1 MEMEIKNI
9 ADLQKAKAAGL
20 AQLYPNKP
28 KILVGMATCGLAA
41 GAQQVYDLLHKKAQQ
56 AHWDGVVEKTGC
68 IGFCY
73 KEPLVDIIF
82 PGKPRVTYQEVT
94 PEIGESLWEELAA
107 GRIPEARVM
116 ARLDVDD
123 MILNGGPRKLFKGKL
138 TGFLAKT
145 PRYEDLD
152 FFKLQRHLAMRNC
165 GFIDPDNLLHYV
177 ARGGYFALH
186 TALTA
191 MTPEEVIKA
200 VTTAGLRGRGG
211 GGFPTG
217 VKWAS
222 CRKAQ
227 GWPKYVL
234 CNADEG
240 DPGAYMDR
248 SLIEGD
254 PHSILEGMLIGAYAI
269 GSSEGYIYVRGE
281 YPLAVKTLQRA
292 ILSAREAGL
301 LGKNILGTDFSFD
314 LKLNLGGGAF
324 VCGESTALMASIE
337 GKPGEPRAK
346 YVHTAD
352 KGLWDRPSNLNNV
365 ETWANVPVIIA
376 KGADWYRGI
385 GTATS
390 KGTKIFSLVGQVKN
404 VGLVEVPMGVTI
416 KDLVMQIGGGVR
428 QDREFKAIQI
438 GGPSGGC
445 IPKKHWDL
453 PIDFDSLRD
462 AGAMMGSGGLIV
474 MDNSTCM
481 VDVAKFFLD
490 FLIDESCGKCIPCRL
505 GLKRMRELLEE
516 FSMGKGSLADL
527 DELES
532 LSEAVKD
539 GSLCA
544 LGGSAPNPV
553 LTTLR
558 YFRDEYEA
566 HILHHKCPAA
576 VCKELITY
584 TINPELCNGCTAC
597 AQECP
602 QGAITGTKKEPH
614 TLNASLCI
622 KCGACFEVCK
632 FGAVAVA

>member
-1 MEMEIKNI
+1 
-9 ADLQKAKAAGL
+9 
-20 AQLYPNKP
+20 
-28 KILVGMATCGLAA
+28 
-41 GAQQVYDLLHKKAQQ
+41 
-56 AHWDGVVEKTGC
+56 
-68 IGFCY
+68 
-73 KEPLVDIIF
+73 
-82 PGKPRVTYQEVT
+82 
-94 PEIGESLWEELAA
+94 
-107 GRIPEARVM
+107 M

-123 MILNGGPRKLFKGKL
+123 MGLNGGPRKLYKGKL
-138 TGFLAKT
+138 KGFLAKT

-152 FFKLQRHLAMRNC
+152 FFKMQRHIAMRNC

-191 MTPEEVIKA
+191 MTPEEVIEA

-269 GSSEGYIYVRGE
+269 GSSEGYIYVRAE

-292 ILSAREAGL
+292 IFAAREAGL
-301 LGKNILGTDFSFD
+301 LGQNILGTGFSFD
-314 LKLNLGGGAF
+314 LKINLGGGAF

-376 KGADWYRGI
+376 KGADWYRDI
-385 GTATS
+385 GTEGS

-416 KDLVMQIGGGVR
+416 KDLVMQIGGGVPEN
-428 QDREFKAIQI
+428 REFKAIQI

-445 IPKKHWDL
+445 IPKEHWDL
-453 PIDFDSLRD
+453 PIDFDSLRE
-462 AGAMMGSGGLIV
+462 AGAMMGSGGMIV

-516 FSMGKGSLADL
+516 FSTGQGSLADL

-566 HILHHKCPAA
+566 HILHQKCPAA

-622 KCGACFEVCK
+622 KCGACFEACK

>member
-1 MEMEIKNI
+1 MQIKSI
-9 ADLQKAKAAGL
+9 DDLHTAKGAGL
-20 AQLYPNKP
+20 AQLYPDRP

-41 GAQQVYDLLHKKAQQ
+41 GAQRVYDLLHQKAQQ
-56 AHWDGVVEKTGC
+56 EHWDGVVEKTGC

-73 KEPLVDIIF
+73 KEPLVDAIF
-82 PGKPRVTYQEVT
+82 PGKPRITYGDVT
-94 PEIGESLWEELAA
+94 PAMAGDLWKELAA
-107 GRIPEARVM
+107 GRLPENQVM
-116 ARLDVDD
+116 ARLDLDD
-123 MILNGGPRKLFKGKL
+123 MVLNGGPRKFYQGRLK
-138 TGFLAKT
+138 GFLAKT

-152 FFKLQRHLAMRNC
+152 FFKLQRHIAMRNC

-177 ARGGYFALH
+177 ARGGYFSLY

-191 MTPEEVIKA
+191 MTPEEVIDA

-222 CRKAQ
+222 CRKAT

-254 PHSILEGMLIGAYAI
+254 PHAILEGMLIGAYAI
-269 GSSEGYIYVRGE
+269 GSREGYIYVRAE

-301 LGKNILGTDFSFD
+301 LGENLFGTDFSFD
-314 LKLNLGGGAF
+314 IKLNLGGGAF

-346 YVHTAD
+346 YVHTVD
-352 KGLWDRPSNLNNV
+352 RGLWDRPSNLNNV
-365 ETWANVPVIIA
+365 ETWANVPVIIG
-376 KGADWYRGI
+376 KGADWYRDI
-385 GTATS
+385 GTAGS

-404 VGLVEVPMGVTI
+404 VGLVEVPMGVSI
-416 KDLVMQIGGGVR
+416 KDLVMRVGGGVPEN
-428 QDREFKAIQI
+428 REFKAIQI

-445 IPKKHWDL
+445 IPKEQWDL
-453 PIDFDSLRD
+453 PIDFDSLRE
-462 AGAMMGSGGLIV
+462 AGAIMGSGGMIV

-505 GLKRMRELLEE
+505 GLKRMREILEE
-516 FSMGKGSLADL
+516 FSTGRGSLADL

-532 LSEAVKD
+532 LSQAVKD

-558 YFRDEYEA
+558 YFRQEYEA
-566 HILHHKCPAA
+566 HILEHRCPAA
-576 VCKELITY
+576 VCKALITY

-597 AQECP
+597 QAECP
-602 QGAITGTKKEPH
+602 QNAITGEKKKPH
-614 TLNASLCI
+614 SLDPSLCI

>member
-1 MEMEIKNI
+1 MQINTFE
-9 ADLQKAKAAGL
+9 DLEKAKRLGL
-20 AQLYPNKP
+20 AQLYPDKP

-41 GAQQVYDLLHKKAQQ
+41 GAQRVFDSLQKKAQQ
-56 AHWDGVVEKTGC
+56 ENWDGLVEKTGC

-73 KEPLVDIIF
+73 KEPLVDLVL
-82 PGKPRVTYQEVT
+82 PGKPRLTYEQVT
-94 PEIGESLWEELAA
+94 PEIAGALWEELAA
-107 GRIPEARVM
+107 GKIPEQHFM
-116 ARLDVDD
+116 ARLDTDD
-123 MILNGGPRKLFKGKL
+123 MILDGGPRKLYKGKL
-138 TGFLAKT
+138 KGFLAKA

-165 GFIDPDNLLHYV
+165 GFVDPDNLEHYIG
-177 ARGGYFALH
+177 RGGYFALYK
-186 TALTA
+186 ALTE
-191 MTPEEVIKA
+191 MSPEEVIDT
-200 VTTAGLRGRGG
+200 VTTGGLRGRGG

-217 VKWAS
+217 VKWTS
-222 CRKAQ
+222 CRKAK

-269 GSSEGYIYVRGE
+269 GASEGYIYVRAE

-292 ILSAREAGL
+292 IFAAREAGL
-301 LGKNILGTDFSFD
+301 LGKTIFGTGFSFD
-314 LKLNLGGGAF
+314 VKINLGGGAF

-346 YVHTAD
+346 YVHTVD
-352 KGLWDRPSNLNNV
+352 KGLWNRPSNLNNV
-365 ETWANVPVIIA
+365 ETWANVPMIIA
-376 KGADWYRGI
+376 KGADWYRDI
-385 GTATS
+385 GTEGS

-404 VGLVEVPMGVTI
+404 VGLVEVPMGVSI
-416 KDLVMQIGGGVR
+416 KDMVNLIGGGVPEAK
-428 QDREFKAIQI
+428 EFKAIQI

-445 IPKKHWDL
+445 IPKDLWNL
-453 PIDFDSLRD
+453 PIDFDSLWD

-505 GLKRMRELLEE
+505 GLKRMREILEE
-516 FSMGKGSLADL
+516 FSSGKGSLADL
-527 DELES
+527 DELQS

-566 HILHHKCPAA
+566 HILEHKCPAA

-584 TINPELCNGCTAC
+584 AINQELCNGCTAC
-597 AQECP
+597 VRECP

-614 TLNASLCI
+614 QLNAALCI
-622 KCGACFEVCK
+622 KCGACHEVCK
-632 FGAVAVA
+632 FGAVEVS

>member
-1 MEMEIKNI
+1 MQITNKE
-9 ADLQKAKAAGL
+9 DLQKAKGVGL
-20 AQLYPNKP
+20 AQLYPDKP

-41 GAQQVYDLLHKKAQQ
+41 GAQRVFDLLHKKAQQ
-56 AHWDGVVEKTGC
+56 EHWEGVVEKTGC

-73 KEPLVDIIF
+73 KEPLVDAIF
-82 PGKPRVTYQEVT
+82 PGKPRVTYEEVT
-94 PEIGESLWEELAA
+94 PEIAGALWEELAA
-107 GRIPEARVM
+107 GRIPEKQVM

-123 MILNGGPRKLFKGKL
+123 MVLNGGPRKLYKGKL

-152 FFKLQRHLAMRNC
+152 FFKLQRHIAMRNC

-177 ARGGYFALH
+177 ARGGYFPLY

-191 MTPEEVIKA
+191 MTPEEVINA

-222 CRKAQ
+222 CRKAK

-269 GSSEGYIYVRGE
+269 GSNEGYIYVRAE

-292 ILSAREAGL
+292 ILAAREAGL
-301 LGKNILGTDFSFD
+301 LGENILGTGFSFD

-352 KGLWDRPSNLNNV
+352 KGLWNRPSNLNNV

-376 KGADWYRGI
+376 KGADWYRDI
-385 GTATS
+385 GTEGS

-404 VGLVEVPMGVTI
+404 VGLVEVPMGVSI
-416 KDLVMQIGGGVR
+416 KQMVMDIGGGVPAA
-428 QDREFKAIQI
+428 REFKAIQI

-445 IPKKHWDL
+445 IPREHWDL
-453 PIDFDSLRD
+453 PIDFDSLWD
-462 AGAMMGSGGLIV
+462 AGAIMGSGGMIV
-474 MDNSTCM
+474 MDSSTCM

-516 FSMGKGSLADL
+516 FSAGKGSLADL

-566 HILHHKCPAA
+566 HILHQKCPAA
-576 VCKELITY
+576 VCKELIAY

-597 AQECP
+597 VGECP

>member
-1 MEMEIKNI
+1 VDEM
-9 ADLQKAKAAGL
+9 
-20 AQLYPNKP
+20 
-28 KILVGMATCGLAA
+28 
-41 GAQQVYDLLHKKAQQ
+41 LL
-56 AHWDGVVEKTGC
+56 D
-68 IGFCY
+68 
-73 KEPLVDIIF
+73 
-82 PGKPRVTYQEVT
+82 
-94 PEIGESLWEELAA
+94 
-107 GRIPEARVM
+107 
-116 ARLDVDD
+116 
-123 MILNGGPRKLFKGKL
+123 GGPRKLYEGKL
-138 TGFLAKT
+138 PELLAST

-152 FFKLQRHLAMRNC
+152 FFKLQRHIAMRNC
-165 GFIDPDNLLHYV
+165 GFIDPDNLPHYV

-186 TALTA
+186 KALTE
-191 MTPEEVIKA
+191 MTPEEVIQQ

-222 CRKAQ
+222 CRKAK

-254 PHSILEGMLIGAYAI
+254 PHSILEGMLLGAYAI
-269 GSSEGYIYVRGE
+269 GASEGYIYVRAE

-292 ILSAREAGL
+292 ITAARLAGL
-301 LGKNILGTDFSFD
+301 LGENILGTGFDFDIKS
-314 LKLNLGGGAF
+314 NLGGGAF

-346 YVHTAD
+346 YVHTVD
-352 KGLWDRPSNLNNV
+352 KGLWNRPSNLNNV

-376 KGADWYRGI
+376 KGPDWYRNI
-385 GTATS
+385 GTEGS
-390 KGTKIFSLVGQVKN
+390 KGTKIFSLVGQVQN

-416 KDLVMQIGGGVR
+416 KELVMNIGGGVPESK
-428 QDREFKAIQI
+428 EFKAIQI

-445 IPKKHWDL
+445 IPQEHWDL
-453 PIDFDSLRD
+453 PIDFDSLWD
-462 AGAMMGSGGLIV
+462 AGAMMGSGGMIV

-490 FLIDESCGKCIPCRL
+490 FLIDESCGKCVPCRL
-505 GLKRMRELLEE
+505 GLKRMREVLEE
-516 FSMGKGSLADL
+516 FSTGKGSLQDL
-527 DELES
+527 EELQS

-558 YFRDEYEA
+558 YFRDEYES
-566 HILHHKCPAA
+566 HILQHRCPAT

-597 AQECP
+597 AGECP
-602 QGAITGTKKEPH
+602 QEAITGVKKEPH
-614 TLNASLCI
+614 RLNAALCI
-622 KCGACFEVCK
+622 KCGACYEVCK
-632 FGAVAVA
+632 FDAVEVS

>member
-1 MEMEIKNI
+1 MQIKSIN
-9 ADLQKAKAAGL
+9 DLQKAKEAGL
-20 AQLYPNKP
+20 AQLYPEKP

-41 GAQQVYDLLHKKAQQ
+41 GAQRVYDLLHKKAQKE
-56 AHWDGVVEKTGC
+56 HWNGVVEKTGC

-73 KEPLVDIIF
+73 QEPLVDVIL
-82 PGKPRVTYQEVT
+82 PGTPRVTYARVT
-94 PEIGESLWEELAA
+94 PDLAESLWADLAA
-107 GRIPEARVM
+107 GQLPEKQVL

-123 MILNGGPRKLFKGKL
+123 SILDGGPRKLYQGRLK
-138 TGFLAKT
+138 GFLAQV
-145 PRYEDLD
+145 PRYEELD
-152 FFKLQRHLAMRNC
+152 FFKLQRHIAMRNC
-165 GFIDPDNLLHYV
+165 GFIDPDNLQHYI

-191 MTPEEVIKA
+191 MTPEEVINT

-254 PHSILEGMLIGAYAI
+254 PHAILEGMLIGAYAI
-269 GSSEGYIYVRGE
+269 GASEGYIYVRAE

-292 ILSAREAGL
+292 ILAAREAGL
-301 LGKNILGTDFSFD
+301 LGDNILGTGFSFD

-352 KGLWDRPSNLNNV
+352 RGLWNRPSNLNNV
-365 ETWANVPVIIA
+365 ETWANVPVIIG
-376 KGADWYRGI
+376 KGSDWYRDI
-385 GTATS
+385 GTEGS
-390 KGTKIFSLVGQVKN
+390 KGTKIFSLVGQVNN
-404 VGLVEVPMGVTI
+404 VGLVEVPMGVSI
-416 KDLVMQIGGGVR
+416 RQMVMDIGGGVPENR
-428 QDREFKAIQI
+428 KFKALQI

-445 IPKKHWDL
+445 IPQEHWDL
-453 PIDFDSLRD
+453 PIDFDSLWD
-462 AGAMMGSGGLIV
+462 AGAIMGSGGMIV

-516 FSMGKGSLADL
+516 FSTGKGSLADL

-558 YFRDEYEA
+558 YFREEYEA
-566 HILHHKCPAA
+566 HILQHRCPAA
-576 VCKELITY
+576 VCKELIAY

-614 TLNASLCI
+614 LLNASLCI

>member
-1 MEMEIKNI
+1 MQIRTLEDM
-9 ADLQKAKAAGL
+9 QTAKSLGL
-20 AQLYPNKP
+20 AQLYPDKP

-41 GAQQVYDLLHKKAQQ
+41 GAQRVFNTLTRQAHE

-73 KEPLVDIIF
+73 KEPLVDLIL
-82 PGKPRVTYQEVT
+82 PGKPRLTYEKVT
-94 PEIGESLWEELAA
+94 PEIAGELFQEVAA
-107 GRIPEARVM
+107 GRIPENHFM
-116 ARLDVDD
+116 ARLDEDD
-123 MILNGGPRKLFKGKL
+123 MVLNGGPHKLAKSKL
-138 TGFLAKT
+138 KGFLAKA
-145 PRYEDLD
+145 PRYEDLE
-152 FFKLQRHLAMRNC
+152 FYKLQRHLAMRNC
-165 GFIDPDNLLHYV
+165 GFIDPDNLQHYL
-177 ARGGYFALH
+177 ARGGYFALYK
-186 TALTA
+186 ALTE
-191 MTPEEVIKA
+191 MTPEAVIEA
-200 VTTAGLRGRGG
+200 VTVAGLRGRGG

-222 CRKAQ
+222 CRKAK

-269 GSSEGYIYVRGE
+269 GSTEGFIYVRAE

-292 ILSAREAGL
+292 ILVAREAGL
-301 LGKNILGTDFSFD
+301 LGDNIFGTGFSFD
-314 LKLNLGGGAF
+314 IKLNLGGGAF
-324 VCGESTALMASIE
+324 VCGESTALMSSIE

-346 YVHTAD
+346 YVHTVD
-352 KGLWDRPSNLNNV
+352 KGLWNRPSNLNNV
-365 ETWANVPVIIA
+365 ETWANVPLIIG
-376 KGADWYRGI
+376 KGADWYKSI
-385 GTATS
+385 GTEGST
-390 KGTKIFSLVGQVKN
+390 GTKIFSLVGQVKN
-404 VGLVEVPMGVTI
+404 VGLVEVPMGISI
-416 KDLVMQIGGGVR
+416 KDMVEFIGGGVPETR
-428 QDREFKAIQI
+428 QFKAIQI

-445 IPKKHWDL
+445 IPKELWDL
-453 PIDFDSLRD
+453 PIDFDSLSG
-462 AGAMMGSGGLIV
+462 AGAIMGSGGMIV
-474 MDNSTCM
+474 MDSSTCM

-505 GLKRMRELLEE
+505 GLKRMREILEE
-516 FSMGKGSLADL
+516 FSSGKGSLADL
-527 DELES
+527 DELQS

-566 HILHHKCPAA
+566 HILDHKCPAA
-576 VCKELITY
+576 VCKDLITFS
-584 TINPELCNGCTAC
+584 INPELCNGCTAC

-602 QGAITGTKKEPH
+602 QGAITGVKKQPH
-614 TLNASLCI
+614 QLNPALCI
-622 KCGACFEVCK
+622 KCGACKEVCK
-632 FGAVAVA
+632 FGAVAVS

>member
-1 MEMEIKNI
+1 MQITSI
-9 ADLQKAKAAGL
+9 DDLQRAKGAGL
-20 AQLYPNKP
+20 AQLYPDKP

-41 GAQQVYDLLHKKAQQ
+41 GAQRVYDLLQKKVQQ
-56 AHWDGVVEKTGC
+56 APWDGVVEKTGC

-73 KEPLVDIIF
+73 KEPLVDIII
-82 PGKPRVTYQEVT
+82 PGKPRITYQEMT
-94 PEIGESLWEELAA
+94 PEVAESLWEELAA

-123 MILNGGPRKLFKGKL
+123 MILNGGPRRLFKGKL
-138 TGFLAKT
+138 TGFLAKA

-152 FFKLQRHLAMRNC
+152 FFKLQRHIAMRNC

-177 ARGGYFALH
+177 ARGGYFALY

-191 MTPEEVIKA
+191 MTPEEVIEA

-227 GWPKYVL
+227 GRPKYVL

-254 PHSILEGMLIGAYAI
+254 PHSILEGLLIGAYAI
-269 GSSEGYIYVRGE
+269 GSSEGYIYVRAE

-292 ILSAREAGL
+292 ILAAREAGL
-301 LGKNILGTDFSFD
+301 LGQNILGTGFSFD

-352 KGLWDRPSNLNNV
+352 KGLWNRPSNLNNV

-376 KGADWYRGI
+376 KGADWYRDI
-385 GTATS
+385 GTEGS

-416 KDLVMQIGGGVR
+416 KDLVMRVGGGVPEN
-428 QDREFKAIQI
+428 REFKAIQI

-445 IPKKHWDL
+445 IPKQHWDL
-453 PIDFDSLRD
+453 PIDFDSLRE
-462 AGAMMGSGGLIV
+462 AGAIMGSGGLIV

-516 FSMGKGSLADL
+516 FSTGKGSLADL

-566 HILHHKCPAA
+566 HILDHKCPAA

-584 TINPELCNGCTAC
+584 TINQELCNGCTAC

-602 QGAITGTKKEPH
+602 QGAITGSKKKPH
-614 TLNASLCI
+614 TLNTSQCI

-632 FGAVAVA
+632 FEAVTVA

>member
-1 MEMEIKNI
+1 MQIKTLE
-9 ADLQKAKAAGL
+9 DLQAAKSLGL
-20 AQLYPNKP
+20 SQLYPDKP

-41 GAQQVYDLLHKKAQQ
+41 GAQRVFDTLHKL
-56 AHWDGVVEKTGC
+56 AHQEHWNGVVEKTGC
-68 IGFCY
+68 IGFCF
-73 KEPLVDIIF
+73 KEPLVDIIQ
-82 PGKPRVTYQEVT
+82 PGQPRLTYEQVNEEVAT
-94 PEIGESLWEELAA
+94 ALFEEVAA
-107 GRIPEARVM
+107 GQIPEKHFM

-123 MILNGGPRKLFKGKL
+123 MVLNGGPRKLYKGKL
-138 TGFLAKT
+138 KGFVAKA

-152 FFKLQRHLAMRNC
+152 FYKLQRHLAMRNC
-165 GFIDPDNLLHYV
+165 GFVDPDNILHYV
-177 ARGGYFALH
+177 ARGGYFALYK
-186 TALTA
+186 ALTE
-191 MTPEEVIKA
+191 MTPEEVIDA
-200 VTTAGLRGRGG
+200 VTKAGLRGRGG

-269 GSSEGYIYVRGE
+269 GSSEGYIYVRAE

-292 ILSAREAGL
+292 ILAARNAGL
-301 LGKNILGTDFSFD
+301 LGENIFGTGFSFD
-314 LKLNLGGGAF
+314 IKINLGGGAF
-324 VCGESTALMASIE
+324 VCGEETALIASIE
-337 GKPGEPRAK
+337 GFIGEPSPRPPYPAQ
-346 YVHTAD
+346 A
-352 KGLWDRPSNLNNV
+352 GLFGLPTVINNV
-365 ETWANVPVIIA
+365 ETWANVPLIIA
-376 KGADWYRGI
+376 KGADWYREI
-385 GTATS
+385 GTEGS

-404 VGLVEVPMGVTI
+404 VGLVEVPMGTTLRQI
-416 KDLVMQIGGGVR
+416 IFDLGGGIPGGK
-428 QDREFKAIQI
+428 EFKAVQT

-445 IPKKHWDL
+445 IPQHFLDL
-453 PIDFDSLRD
+453 PVDYDSLQEV
-462 AGAMMGSGGLIV
+462 GSIMGSGGMIV

-505 GLKRMRELLEE
+505 GLKRMREILEE
-516 FSMGKGSLADL
+516 ISTGRGSLADL
-527 DELES
+527 EELQS

-553 LTTLR
+553 LTALR
-558 YFRDEYEA
+558 YFRNEYEA
-566 HILHHKCPAA
+566 HILERRCPAA

-597 AQECP
+597 VRECP
-602 QGAITGTKKEPH
+602 QGAITGEKKEPH
-614 TLNASLCI
+614 RLNAALCI

-632 FGAVAVA
+632 FGAVEVS

>member
-1 MEMEIKNI
+1 MQIKSI
-9 ADLQKAKAAGL
+9 GDLQKAKGAGL
-20 AQLYPNKP
+20 AQLYPDKP

-41 GAQQVYDLLHKKAQQ
+41 GAQRVYDLLQKKAQQ

-73 KEPLVDIIF
+73 REPLLDAIL
-82 PGKPRVTYQEVT
+82 PGQPRVTYEKVT
-94 PEIGESLWEELAA
+94 PELAGSLWEELAA
-107 GRIPEARVM
+107 GRLPEKQVL

-123 MILNGGPRKLFKGKL
+123 MGLNGGPRKLYKGKL
-138 TGFLAKT
+138 KGFLAQA

-152 FFKLQRHLAMRNC
+152 FFKMQRHIAMRNC

-186 TALTA
+186 QALSA
-191 MTPEEVIKA
+191 MTPEEVIEA
-200 VTTAGLRGRGG
+200 VTTGGLRGRGG
-211 GGFPTG
+211 GGFSTG

-222 CRKAQ
+222 CRQAK

-254 PHSILEGMLIGAYAI
+254 PHAILEGMLIGAYAI
-269 GSSEGYIYVRGE
+269 GSSEGYIYVRAE

-292 ILSAREAGL
+292 IFAAREAGL
-301 LGKNILGTDFSFD
+301 LGQNILGSGFSFD
-314 LKLNLGGGAF
+314 LKINLGGGAF

-352 KGLWDRPSNLNNV
+352 KGLWNRPSNLNNV

-376 KGADWYRGI
+376 KGADWYRDI
-385 GTATS
+385 GTEGS

-416 KDLVMQIGGGVR
+416 KDLVMRVGGGVPEN
-428 QDREFKAIQI
+428 REFKAIQI

-445 IPKKHWDL
+445 IPKQHWDL
-453 PIDFDSLRD
+453 PIDFDSLRE
-462 AGAMMGSGGLIV
+462 AGAIMGSGGLIV

-516 FSMGKGSLADL
+516 FSKGQGSLADL

-532 LSEAVKD
+532 LSAAVKD

-566 HILHHKCPAA
+566 HILHQRCPAA

-602 QGAITGTKKEPH
+602 QEAITGTKKEPH

-622 KCGACFEVCK
+622 KCGACFEACK

>member
-1 MEMEIKNI
+1 MLIKSI
-9 ADLQKAKAAGL
+9 DDLQKAKGAGL
-20 AQLYPNKP
+20 AQLYPDKP

-41 GAQQVYDLLHKKAQQ
+41 GAQRVYDLFQKKAQQ

-68 IGFCY
+68 IGFCF
-73 KEPLVDIIF
+73 KEPLVDAIW
-82 PGKPRVTYQEVT
+82 PGKPRVTYEKVT
-94 PEIGESLWEELAA
+94 PELAGALWEELAA
-107 GRIPEARVM
+107 GQLPEKQLM

-123 MILNGGPRKLFKGKL
+123 MGLNGGPRKFYQGKL
-138 TGFLAKT
+138 KGFLAQA

-152 FFKLQRHLAMRNC
+152 FFKMQRHLAMRNC

-177 ARGGYFALH
+177 ARGGYFALYK
-186 TALTA
+186 ALTA
-191 MTPEEVIKA
+191 MTPEEVIEA

-217 VKWAS
+217 VKWAA
-222 CRKAQ
+222 CRQAK

-254 PHSILEGMLIGAYAI
+254 PHAMLEGMLIGAYAI
-269 GSSEGYIYVRGE
+269 GSSEGYVYVRAE

-292 ILSAREAGL
+292 IFAAREAGL
-301 LGKNILGTDFSFD
+301 LGQNILGSGFSFD
-314 LKLNLGGGAF
+314 LKINLGGGAF

-352 KGLWDRPSNLNNV
+352 KGLWNRPSNLNNV

-376 KGADWYRGI
+376 KGADWYRDI
-385 GTATS
+385 GTEGS

-416 KDLVMQIGGGVR
+416 KDLVMRVGGGVPEG
-428 QDREFKAIQI
+428 REFKAIQI

-445 IPKKHWDL
+445 IPKQLWDL
-453 PIDFDSLRD
+453 SIDFDSLRE
-462 AGAMMGSGGLIV
+462 AGAIMGSGGLIV

-516 FSMGKGSLADL
+516 FSTGQGSLADL

-539 GSLCA
+539 GALCA

-566 HILHHKCPAA
+566 HILHHKVSGRGSAR
-576 VCKELITY
+576 
-584 TINPELCNGCTAC
+584 
-597 AQECP
+597 
-602 QGAITGTKKEPH
+602 
-614 TLNASLCI
+614 S
-622 KCGACFEVCK
+622 
-632 FGAVAVA
+632 

>member
-1 MEMEIKNI
+1 MQITSI
-9 ADLQKAKAAGL
+9 DDLQKAKGTGL
-20 AQLYPNKP
+20 NQLYPDKP
-28 KILVGMATCGLAA
+28 KILVGMATCGRAA
-41 GAQQVYDLLHKKAQQ
+41 GAQRVYDLLHKKAQQ
-56 AHWDGVVEKTGC
+56 EHWDGVVEKTGC

-73 KEPLVDIIF
+73 KEPLVDAIF
-82 PGKPRVTYQEVT
+82 PGKPRITYGEVT
-94 PEIGESLWEELAA
+94 PEIAGALWEELAA
-107 GRIPEARVM
+107 GRIPEKQIM
-116 ARLDVDD
+116 ARLDMDD
-123 MILNGGPRKLFKGKL
+123 MVLNGGPRKFFKGKL
-138 TGFLAKT
+138 KGFLAKT

-152 FFKLQRHLAMRNC
+152 FFKLQRHIAMRNC
-165 GFIDPDNLLHYV
+165 GFIDPDNLLHYI
-177 ARGGYFALH
+177 ARGGYFPLY
-186 TALTA
+186 TTLTT
-191 MTPEEVIKA
+191 MTPEEVINV
-200 VTTAGLRGRGG
+200 VTFAGLRGRGG

-254 PHSILEGMLIGAYAI
+254 PHAILEGMLIGAYAI
-269 GSSEGYIYVRGE
+269 GSSEGYIYVRAE

-301 LGKNILGTDFSFD
+301 LGENIFGTGFNFD
-314 LKLNLGGGAF
+314 IKLNLGGGAF

-346 YVHTAD
+346 YVHTVD
-352 KGLWDRPSNLNNV
+352 KGLWNRPSNLNNV
-365 ETWANVPVIIA
+365 ETWANVPVIIG
-376 KGADWYRGI
+376 KGADWYRDI
-385 GTATS
+385 GTEGS

-404 VGLVEVPMGVTI
+404 VGLVEVPMGVSI
-416 KDLVMQIGGGVR
+416 KDLVMQVGGGVPEN
-428 QDREFKAIQI
+428 REFKAIQI

-445 IPKKHWDL
+445 IPKEHWDL
-453 PIDFDSLRD
+453 PIDFDSLWD
-462 AGAMMGSGGLIV
+462 AGAIMGSGGMIV

-505 GLKRMRELLEE
+505 GLKRMREILEE
-516 FSMGKGSLADL
+516 FSAGKGSLADL
-527 DELES
+527 DEMES

-558 YFRDEYEA
+558 YFREEYEA
-566 HILHHKCPAA
+566 HILQQKCPAA

-597 AQECP
+597 VAECP
-602 QGAITGTKKEPH
+602 QDAITGDKKKPH
-614 TLNASLCI
+614 SLDTSLCI

>member
-1 MEMEIKNI
+1 MQIKTLE
-9 ADLQKAKAAGL
+9 DLQAAKSLGL
-20 AQLYPNKP
+20 SQLYPDKP

-41 GAQQVYDLLHKKAQQ
+41 GAQRVFDTLHKL
-56 AHWDGVVEKTGC
+56 AHQEHWNGVVEKTGC
-68 IGFCY
+68 IGFCF
-73 KEPLVDIIF
+73 KEPLVDIIQ
-82 PGKPRVTYQEVT
+82 PGQPRLTYEQVNEEVAT
-94 PEIGESLWEELAA
+94 ALFEEVAA
-107 GRIPEARVM
+107 GQIPEKHFM

-123 MILNGGPRKLFKGKL
+123 MVLNGGPRKLYKGKL
-138 TGFLAKT
+138 KGFVAKA

-152 FFKLQRHLAMRNC
+152 FYKLQRHLAMRNC
-165 GFIDPDNLLHYV
+165 GFVDPDNILHYV
-177 ARGGYFALH
+177 ARGGYFALYK
-186 TALTA
+186 ALA
-191 MTPEEVIKA
+191 EMTPEEVIDA
-200 VTTAGLRGRGG
+200 VTKAGLRGRGG

-269 GSSEGYIYVRGE
+269 GSSEGYIYVRAE

-292 ILSAREAGL
+292 ILAARNAGL
-301 LGKNILGTDFSFD
+301 LGENIFGTGFSFD
-314 LKLNLGGGAF
+314 IKINLGGGAF

-346 YVHTAD
+346 YVHTVE
-352 KGLWDRPSNLNNV
+352 KGLWNRPSNLNNV
-365 ETWANVPVIIA
+365 ETWANVPLIIA
-376 KGADWYRGI
+376 KGADWYRKI
-385 GTATS
+385 GTEGS

-416 KDLVMQIGGGVR
+416 KDMVNLIGGGVPETK
-428 QDREFKAIQI
+428 EFKAIQI

-445 IPKKHWDL
+445 IPKELWDL
-453 PIDFDSLRD
+453 PIDFDSLWD
-462 AGAMMGSGGLIV
+462 AGAMMGSGGMIV

-505 GLKRMRELLEE
+505 GLKRMREILEE
-516 FSMGKGSLADL
+516 ISTGRGSLADL
-527 DELES
+527 EELQS

-558 YFRDEYEA
+558 YFRNEYEA
-566 HILHHKCPAA
+566 HILERRCPAA

-597 AQECP
+597 VRECP
-602 QGAITGTKKEPH
+602 QGAITGEKKEPH
-614 TLNASLCI
+614 RLNAALCI

-632 FGAVAVA
+632 FGAVEVS

>member
-1 MEMEIKNI
+1 MQITTLT
-9 ADLQKAKAAGL
+9 DLEAVKARGL
-20 AQLYPNKP
+20 AQLYPEKP
-28 KILVGMATCGLAA
+28 KILVGMATCGMAA
-41 GAQQVYDLLHKKAQQ
+41 GAQRVLETLQKRAQQ
-56 AHWDGVVEKTGC
+56 LHWDGAVEKTGC

-73 KEPLVDIIF
+73 EEPLVDLII
-82 PGKPRVTYQEVT
+82 PGQPRLTYARVDQEFAAEMMTAV
-94 PEIGESLWEELAA
+94 AA
-107 GRIPEARVM
+107 GTVPEENFL

-123 MILNGGPRKLFKGKL
+123 MILDGGPRRFYEGALS
-138 TGFLAKT
+138 GFVAQA

-165 GFIDPDNLLHYV
+165 GFIDPDNLEHYI

-186 TALTA
+186 RALTS
-191 MTPEEVIKA
+191 MTPEEVIEA
-200 VTTAGLRGRGG
+200 VTVGGLRGRGG

-222 CRKAQ
+222 CRKAK

-254 PHSILEGMLIGAYAI
+254 PHAILEGMLIGAYAI
-269 GSSEGYIYVRGE
+269 GSTEGYIYVRAE

-292 ILSAREAGL
+292 ILTAREAGL
-301 LGKNILGTDFSFD
+301 LGQNIFGAGFSFD
-314 LKLNLGGGAF
+314 IKLNLGGGAF

-337 GKPGEPRAK
+337 GRPGEPRAK
-346 YVHTAD
+346 YVRSVE
-352 KGLWDRPSNLNNV
+352 KGLWNLPSNLNNV
-365 ETWANVPVIIA
+365 ETWANVPLIIA
-376 KGADWYRGI
+376 KGADWYREI
-385 GTATS
+385 GTEGS

-416 KDLVMQIGGGVR
+416 KDMVNLIGGGVPEA
-428 QDREFKAIQI
+428 REFKAIQI

-445 IPKKHWDL
+445 IPRELWDL
-453 PIDFDSLRD
+453 PIDFDSLWD
-462 AGAMMGSGGLIV
+462 AGAMMGSGGMIV

-505 GLKRMRELLEE
+505 GLKRMRDILEE
-516 FSMGKGSLADL
+516 FSSGKGSLADL
-527 DELES
+527 EELQS
-532 LSEAVKD
+532 LSEAVQD
-539 GSLCA
+539 GALCG
-544 LGGSAPNPV
+544 LGSSGPNPV

-566 HILHHKCPAA
+566 HILGRRCPAG
-576 VCKELITY
+576 VCKDLITY
-584 TINPELCNGCTAC
+584 AINQELCNGCMAC
-597 AQECP
+597 VRECP
-602 QGAITGTKKEPH
+602 QGAITGEKKQPH
-614 TLNASLCI
+614 QLDATLCI

-632 FGAVAVA
+632 FGAVEVS

>member
-1 MEMEIKNI
+1 MQIKTLE
-9 ADLQKAKAAGL
+9 DLQAAKSMGL
-20 AQLYPNKP
+20 SQLYPDKP
-28 KILVGMATCGLAA
+28 KILVGLATCGLAA
-41 GAQQVYDLLHKKAQQ
+41 GAQRVFDTLHKLAQQ
-56 AHWDGVVEKTGC
+56 EHWNGVVEKTGC
-68 IGFCY
+68 MGFCF
-73 KEPLVDIIF
+73 KEPLVDLIQ
-82 PGKPRVTYQEVT
+82 PGLPRLTYEKVDQET
-94 PEIGESLWEELAA
+94 AAALFEEFAA
-107 GRIPEARVM
+107 GRIPENHFM

-123 MILNGGPRKLFKGKL
+123 MVLDGGPRKLYKGKL
-138 TGFLAKT
+138 KGFVAKA

-152 FFKLQRHLAMRNC
+152 FYRLQRHLAMRNC

-177 ARGGYFALH
+177 ARGGYFALYK
-186 TALTA
+186 ALTE
-191 MTPEEVIKA
+191 MTPEEVIQA
-200 VTTAGLRGRGG
+200 VTVAGLRGRGG

-222 CRKAQ
+222 CRKAK

-269 GSSEGYIYVRGE
+269 GSSEGYIYVRAE

-292 ILSAREAGL
+292 ILAAREAGL
-301 LGKNILGTDFSFD
+301 LGENIFGTGFSFD
-314 LKLNLGGGAF
+314 IKLNLGGGAF

-346 YVHTAD
+346 YVHTVE
-352 KGLWDRPSNLNNV
+352 KGLWNRPSNLNNV
-365 ETWANVPVIIA
+365 ETWANVPLIIA
-376 KGADWYRGI
+376 KGADWYRDI
-385 GTATS
+385 GTEGS

-416 KDLVMQIGGGVR
+416 RDMVNLIGGGVPEN
-428 QDREFKAIQI
+428 REFKAIQI

-445 IPKKHWDL
+445 IPKEKWDL
-453 PIDFDSLRD
+453 PIDFDSLWE

-505 GLKRMRELLEE
+505 GLKRMREILEE
-516 FSMGKGSLADL
+516 FSSGKGSLADL
-527 DELES
+527 EELQS

-566 HILHHKCPAA
+566 HILEHKCPAA
-576 VCKELITY
+576 VCKDLIQY
-584 TINPELCNGCTAC
+584 AINPELCNGCTAC
-597 AQECP
+597 VRECP
-602 QGAITGTKKEPH
+602 QGAITGEKKEPH
-614 TLNASLCI
+614 HLNAALCI

-632 FGAVAVA
+632 FGAVQVS

>member
-1 MEMEIKNI
+1 MLIRTWE
-9 ADLQKAKAAGL
+9 DLQTAKETGL
-20 AQLYPNKP
+20 SQLYPDKP

-41 GAQQVYDLLHKKAQQ
+41 GAQRVFDALHHM
-56 AHWDGVVEKTGC
+56 AHAENWEGVVEKTGC
-68 IGFCY
+68 IGFCF
-73 KEPLVDIIF
+73 KEPLVDLIL
-82 PGKPRVTYQEVT
+82 PGQPRLTYEKVDQDFARKLFSEV
-94 PEIGESLWEELAA
+94 AA
-107 GRIPEARVM
+107 GRIPESHFM

-123 MILNGGPRKLFKGKL
+123 LVLNGGPRKLYKGKL
-138 TGFLAKT
+138 KGFVAKA

-165 GFIDPDNLLHYV
+165 GFVDPDNILHYI
-177 ARGGYFALH
+177 ARGGYFALYK
-186 TALTA
+186 ALTE
-191 MTPEEVIKA
+191 MTPEEIIEA
-200 VTTAGLRGRGG
+200 VTQAGLRGRGG

-222 CRKAQ
+222 CRKAK

-269 GSSEGYIYVRGE
+269 GATEGYIYVRAE

-292 ILSAREAGL
+292 ILAAREAGL
-301 LGKNILGTDFSFD
+301 LGENIFNTGFSFD
-314 LKLNLGGGAF
+314 VKINLGGGAF

-346 YVHTAD
+346 YIHTVE
-352 KGLWDRPSNLNNV
+352 KGLWNRPSNLNNV
-365 ETWANVPVIIA
+365 ETWNNVPLIIA
-376 KGADWYRGI
+376 KGADWYRAI
-385 GTATS
+385 GTEGS
-390 KGTKIFSLVGQVKN
+390 KGTKIFSLVGQVNN
-404 VGLVEVPMGVTI
+404 VGLVEVPMGITI
-416 KDLVMQIGGGVR
+416 KDMVNLIGGGVPEN
-428 QDREFKAIQI
+428 REFKAIQI

-445 IPKKHWDL
+445 IPKELWDL
-453 PIDFDSLRD
+453 PIDFDSLWE
-462 AGAMMGSGGLIV
+462 AGAMMGSGGMIV

-516 FSMGKGSLADL
+516 FSSGKGSLADL
-527 DELES
+527 EELQS

-558 YFRDEYEA
+558 YFREEYEA
-566 HILHHKCPAA
+566 HILKHQCPAG
-576 VCKELITY
+576 VCKALITY

-597 AQECP
+597 VAECP
-602 QGAITGTKKEPH
+602 QGAITGVKKEPH
-614 TLNASLCI
+614 RLNTALCI

-632 FGAVAVA
+632 FGAVQVS

>member
-1 MEMEIKNI
+1 MQIKTLE
-9 ADLQKAKAAGL
+9 DLQAAKSLGL
-20 AQLYPNKP
+20 SQLYPDKP

-41 GAQQVYDLLHKKAQQ
+41 GAQRVFDTLHKL
-56 AHWDGVVEKTGC
+56 AHQEHWNGVVEKTGC
-68 IGFCY
+68 IGFCF
-73 KEPLVDIIF
+73 KEPLVDIIQ
-82 PGKPRVTYQEVT
+82 PGQPRLTYEQVNEEVAT
-94 PEIGESLWEELAA
+94 ALFEEVAA
-107 GRIPEARVM
+107 GQIPERHFM

-123 MILNGGPRKLFKGKL
+123 MVLNGGPRKLYKGKL
-138 TGFLAKT
+138 KGFVAKA

-152 FFKLQRHLAMRNC
+152 FYKLQRHLAMRNC
-165 GFIDPDNLLHYV
+165 GFVDPDNILHYV
-177 ARGGYFALH
+177 ARGGYFALYK
-186 TALTA
+186 ALTE
-191 MTPEEVIKA
+191 MTPEEVIDA
-200 VTTAGLRGRGG
+200 VTKAGLRGRGG

-269 GSSEGYIYVRGE
+269 GSSEGYIYVRAE

-292 ILSAREAGL
+292 ILAARNAGL
-301 LGKNILGTDFSFD
+301 LGENIFGTGFSFD
-314 LKLNLGGGAF
+314 IKINLGGGAF

-346 YVHTAD
+346 YVHTVE
-352 KGLWDRPSNLNNV
+352 KGLWNRPSNLNNV
-365 ETWANVPVIIA
+365 ETWANVPLIIA
-376 KGADWYRGI
+376 KGADWYREI
-385 GTATS
+385 GTEGS

-416 KDLVMQIGGGVR
+416 KDMVNLIGGGVPETK
-428 QDREFKAIQI
+428 EFKAIQI

-445 IPKKHWDL
+445 IPKELWDL
-453 PIDFDSLRD
+453 PIDFDSLWD
-462 AGAMMGSGGLIV
+462 AGAMMGSGGMIV

-505 GLKRMRELLEE
+505 GLKRMREILEE
-516 FSMGKGSLADL
+516 ISTGRGSLADL
-527 DELES
+527 EALQS

-558 YFRDEYEA
+558 YFRNEYEA
-566 HILHHKCPAA
+566 HILERRCPAA

-597 AQECP
+597 VRECP
-602 QGAITGTKKEPH
+602 QGAITGEKKEPH
-614 TLNASLCI
+614 RLNAALCI

-632 FGAVAVA
+632 FGAVEVS

>member
-1 MEMEIKNI
+1 MQI
-9 ADLQKAKAAGL
+9 ANLEDLQRTKEAGL
-20 AQLYPNKP
+20 NQLYPSRP
-28 KILVGMATCGLAA
+28 KILVGLATCGLAA
-41 GAQQVYDLLHKKAQQ
+41 GAQRIFDLLQKKAHET
-56 AHWDGVVEKTGC
+56 HWPGTVEKTGC

-73 KEPLVDIIF
+73 KEPLVDVIL
-82 PGKPRVTYQEVT
+82 PGQPRLTYELMS
-94 PEIGESLWEELAA
+94 PESALKLWEELSA
-107 GRIPEARVM
+107 GQIPEAHLM
-116 ARLDVDD
+116 ARLDVDE
-123 MILNGGPRKLFKGKL
+123 MLLNGGPQKLFEGE
-138 TGFLAKT
+138 LADLLAST
-145 PRYEDLD
+145 PRYEDLE
-152 FFKLQRHLAMRNC
+152 FFKRQRHIAMRNC
-165 GFIDPDNLLHYV
+165 GFIDPDNLAHYV
-177 ARGGYFALH
+177 ARGGYFALYQ
-186 TALTA
+186 ALTGL
-191 MTPEEVIKA
+191 TPENVIEQ

-222 CRKAQ
+222 CRRAQ

-254 PHSILEGMLIGAYAI
+254 PHSILEGMLLGAYAI
-269 GSSEGYIYVRGE
+269 GAREGYIYVRAE
-281 YPLAVKTLQRA
+281 YPLAVKTMQRA
-292 ILSAREAGL
+292 IAAAREAGL
-301 LGKNILGTDFSFD
+301 LGENILGSGFNFD
-314 LKLNLGGGAF
+314 VKINLGGGAF

-346 YVHTAD
+346 YVHTSD
-352 KGLWDRPSNLNNV
+352 KGLWNRPSNLNNV

-376 KGADWYRGI
+376 KGADWYRTI
-385 GTATS
+385 GTEGS
-390 KGTKIFSLVGQVKN
+390 KGTKIFSLVGQLKN

-416 KDLVMQIGGGVR
+416 KELVMDIGGGVPESK
-428 QDREFKAIQI
+428 EFKAIQI
-438 GGPSGGC
+438 GGPAGGC
-445 IPKKHWDL
+445 IPQELWNL

-462 AGAMMGSGGLIV
+462 AGAMMGSGGMIV

-505 GLKRMRELLEE
+505 GLKRMREVLEE
-516 FSMGKGSLADL
+516 FSAGKGSTRDL

-558 YFRDEYEA
+558 YFREEYES
-566 HILHHKCPAA
+566 HILSHKCPAA
-576 VCKELITY
+576 VCKDLITY
-584 TINPELCNGCTAC
+584 VIQPERCNGCTAC
-597 AQECP
+597 ANECP
-602 QGAITGTKKEPH
+602 QGAITGNKKEPH
-614 TLNASLCI
+614 RLNPALCI
-622 KCGACFEVCK
+622 RCGACFEVCK
-632 FGAVAVA
+632 FGAVEVF

>member
-1 MEMEIKNI
+1 MQIKTLE
-9 ADLQKAKAAGL
+9 DLQAAKSLGL
-20 AQLYPNKP
+20 SQLYPDKP

-41 GAQQVYDLLHKKAQQ
+41 GAQRVFDTLHKL
-56 AHWDGVVEKTGC
+56 AHQEHWNGVVEKTGC
-68 IGFCY
+68 IGFCF
-73 KEPLVDIIF
+73 KEPLVDIIQ
-82 PGKPRVTYQEVT
+82 PGQPRLTYEQVNEEVAT
-94 PEIGESLWEELAA
+94 ALFEEVAA
-107 GRIPEARVM
+107 GQIPEKHFM

-123 MILNGGPRKLFKGKL
+123 MVLNGGPRKLYKGKL
-138 TGFLAKT
+138 KGFVAKA

-152 FFKLQRHLAMRNC
+152 FYKLQRHLAMRNC
-165 GFIDPDNLLHYV
+165 GFVDPDNILHYV
-177 ARGGYFALH
+177 ARGGYFALYK
-186 TALTA
+186 ALTE
-191 MTPEEVIKA
+191 MTPEEVIDA
-200 VTTAGLRGRGG
+200 VTKAGLRGRGG

-269 GSSEGYIYVRGE
+269 GSSEGYIYVRAE

-292 ILSAREAGL
+292 ILAARNAGL
-301 LGKNILGTDFSFD
+301 LGENIFGTGFSFD
-314 LKLNLGGGAF
+314 IKINLGGGAF

-346 YVHTAD
+346 YVHTVE
-352 KGLWDRPSNLNNV
+352 KGLWNRPSNLNNV
-365 ETWANVPVIIA
+365 ETWANVPLIIA
-376 KGADWYRGI
+376 KGADWYREI
-385 GTATS
+385 GTEGS

-416 KDLVMQIGGGVR
+416 KDMVNLIGGGVPETK
-428 QDREFKAIQI
+428 EFKAIQI

-445 IPKKHWDL
+445 IPKELWDL
-453 PIDFDSLRD
+453 PIDFDSLWD
-462 AGAMMGSGGLIV
+462 AGAMMGSGGMIV

-505 GLKRMRELLEE
+505 GLKRMREILEE
-516 FSMGKGSLADL
+516 ISTGRGSLADL
-527 DELES
+527 EELQS

-558 YFRDEYEA
+558 YFRNEYEA
-566 HILHHKCPAA
+566 HILERRCPAA

-597 AQECP
+597 VRECP
-602 QGAITGTKKEPH
+602 QGAITGEKKEPH
-614 TLNASLCI
+614 RLNAALCI

-632 FGAVAVA
+632 FGAVEVS

>member
-1 MEMEIKNI
+1 MQIKSI
-9 ADLQKAKAAGL
+9 DDLQQTKAAGL
-20 AQLYPNKP
+20 ARLYPPAP

-41 GAQQVYDLLHKKAQQ
+41 GAQRTFDLLQKKAH
-56 AHWDGVVEKTGC
+56 AGHWEGVVEKTGC

-73 KEPLVDIIF
+73 KEPLVDVVI
-82 PGKPRVTYQEVT
+82 PGKPRLTYELMTQDLAAK
-94 PEIGESLWEELAA
+94 LWEELAA
-107 GRIPEARVM
+107 GQIPTDHLM
-116 ARLDVDD
+116 ARIDVDEMLLD
-123 MILNGGPRKLFKGKL
+123 GGPRKLYEGKL
-138 TGFLAKT
+138 PEMLASA

-152 FFKLQRHLAMRNC
+152 FFKLQRHIAMRNC
-165 GFIDPDNLLHYV
+165 GFIDPDNLSHYI

-186 TALTA
+186 KALTE
-191 MTPEEVIKA
+191 MSPEDIVQQ

-222 CRKAQ
+222 CRKAI

-254 PHSILEGMLIGAYAI
+254 PHSILEGMLLGAYAI
-269 GSSEGYIYVRGE
+269 GANEGYVYVRAE

-292 ILSAREAGL
+292 ITAAREAGL
-301 LGKNILGTDFSFD
+301 LGENILGAGFNFD
-314 LKLNLGGGAF
+314 IKINLGGGAF
-324 VCGESTALMASIE
+324 VCGESTALMSSIE

-346 YVHTAD
+346 YVHTVD
-352 KGLWDRPSNLNNV
+352 KGLWNRPSNLNNV
-365 ETWANVPVIIA
+365 EPWANVPVIIA
-376 KGADWYRGI
+376 KGADWYRDI
-385 GTATS
+385 GTEGS

-416 KDLVMQIGGGVR
+416 KELVMNIGGGVPEPK
-428 QDREFKAIQI
+428 EFKAIQI

-445 IPKKHWDL
+445 IPQEHWDL
-453 PIDFDSLRD
+453 PIDFDSLWD
-462 AGAMMGSGGLIV
+462 AGAMMGSGGMIV

-490 FLIDESCGKCIPCRL
+490 FLIDESCGKCVPCRL
-505 GLKRMRELLEE
+505 GLKRMREVLEE
-516 FSMGKGSLADL
+516 FSTGKGSLQDL
-527 DELES
+527 EELQT

-558 YFRDEYEA
+558 YFRDEYES
-566 HILHHKCPAA
+566 HIFQHRCPAA
-576 VCKELITY
+576 VCKDLITY
-584 TINPELCNGCTAC
+584 TINQELCNGCTAC
-597 AQECP
+597 AGECP
-602 QGAITGTKKEPH
+602 QEAITGVKKEPH
-614 TLNASLCI
+614 QLNSALCI
-622 KCGACFEVCK
+622 KCGACYEVCK
-632 FGAVAVA
+632 FGAVAVS

>member
-1 MEMEIKNI
+1 MQIRTLEDM
-9 ADLQKAKAAGL
+9 QTAKSLGL
-20 AQLYPNKP
+20 AQLYPDKP

-41 GAQQVYDLLHKKAQQ
+41 GAQRVFNTLTRQAHE

-73 KEPLVDIIF
+73 KEPLVDLIL
-82 PGKPRVTYQEVT
+82 PGKPRLTYEKVT
-94 PEIGESLWEELAA
+94 PEIAGELFQEVAA
-107 GRIPEARVM
+107 GRIPENHFM
-116 ARLDVDD
+116 ARLDEDD
-123 MILNGGPRKLFKGKL
+123 MVLNGGPHKLAKSKL
-138 TGFLAKT
+138 KGFLAKA
-145 PRYEDLD
+145 PRYEDLE
-152 FFKLQRHLAMRNC
+152 FYKLQRHLAMRNC
-165 GFIDPDNLLHYV
+165 GFIDPDNLQHYL
-177 ARGGYFALH
+177 ARGGYFALYK
-186 TALTA
+186 ALTE
-191 MTPEEVIKA
+191 MTPEAVIEA
-200 VTTAGLRGRGG
+200 VTVAGLRGRGG

-222 CRKAQ
+222 CRKAK

-269 GSSEGYIYVRGE
+269 GSTEGFIYVRAE

-292 ILSAREAGL
+292 ILGAREAGL
-301 LGKNILGTDFSFD
+301 LGDNIFGTGFSFD
-314 LKLNLGGGAF
+314 IKLNLGGGAF
-324 VCGESTALMASIE
+324 VCGESTALMSSIE

-346 YVHTAD
+346 YVHTVD
-352 KGLWDRPSNLNNV
+352 KGLWNRPSNLNNV
-365 ETWANVPVIIA
+365 ETWANVPLIIG
-376 KGADWYRGI
+376 KGADWYKSI
-385 GTATS
+385 GTEGST
-390 KGTKIFSLVGQVKN
+390 GTKIFSLVGQVKN
-404 VGLVEVPMGVTI
+404 VGLVEVPMGISI
-416 KDLVMQIGGGVR
+416 KDMVEFIGGGVPETR
-428 QDREFKAIQI
+428 QFKAIQI

-445 IPKKHWDL
+445 IPKELWDL
-453 PIDFDSLRD
+453 PIDFDSLSG
-462 AGAMMGSGGLIV
+462 AGAIMGSGGMIV
-474 MDNSTCM
+474 MDSSTCM

-505 GLKRMRELLEE
+505 GLKRMREILEE
-516 FSMGKGSLADL
+516 FSSGKGSLADL
-527 DELES
+527 DELQS

-566 HILHHKCPAA
+566 HILDHKCPAA
-576 VCKELITY
+576 VCKDLITFS
-584 TINPELCNGCTAC
+584 INPELCNGCTAC

-602 QGAITGTKKEPH
+602 QGAITGVKKQPH
-614 TLNASLCI
+614 QLNPALCI
-622 KCGACFEVCK
+622 KCGACKEVCK
-632 FGAVAVA
+632 FGAVAVS

>member
-1 MEMEIKNI
+1 MQIMGID
-9 ADLQKAKAAGL
+9 DLQKAKGAGL
-20 AQLYPNKP
+20 VQLFPDNP

-41 GAQQVYDLLHKKAQQ
+41 GAQKVYDLLNKKAHD

-73 KEPLVDIIF
+73 KEPLVDVVL
-82 PGKPRVTYQEVT
+82 PGKPRITYEKVT
-94 PEIGESLWEELAA
+94 PEIAEAMWEELAA
-107 GRIPEARVM
+107 GKLPERQVM
-116 ARLDVDD
+116 ARIDVDD
-123 MILNGGPRKLFKGKL
+123 MILDGGPRKLYKGKL
-138 TGFLAKT
+138 KGFLAKT

-152 FFKLQRHLAMRNC
+152 FFKLQRHIAMRNC
-165 GFIDPDNLLHYV
+165 GFIDPDNLLHYI
-177 ARGGYFALH
+177 ARGGYFALYK
-186 TALTA
+186 ALTS
-191 MTPEEVIKA
+191 MTPEEVIAA
-200 VTTAGLRGRGG
+200 VTNAGLRGRGG

-222 CRKAQ
+222 CRKAK

-269 GSSEGYIYVRGE
+269 GSTEGYIYVRAE

-301 LGKNILGTDFSFD
+301 LGQNILGTGFSFD
-314 LKLNLGGGAF
+314 IKMNLGGGAF

-346 YVHTAD
+346 YVHTSD
-352 KGLWDRPSNLNNV
+352 KGLWNRPSNLNNV

-385 GTATS
+385 GTEGS

-404 VGLVEVPMGVTI
+404 VGLVEVPMGVSI
-416 KDLVMQIGGGVR
+416 KDLVTTVGGGVPKK
-428 QDREFKAIQI
+428 REFKAIQI

-445 IPKKHWDL
+445 IPKEKWGL
-453 PIDFDSLRD
+453 PIDFDSLWD
-462 AGAMMGSGGLIV
+462 AGAIMGSGGMIV

-516 FSMGKGSLADL
+516 FSKGKGSPEDL
-527 DELES
+527 KELES

-566 HILHHKCPAA
+566 HILQHKCPAA
-576 VCKELITY
+576 VCKDLITY
-584 TINPELCNGCTAC
+584 SINPELCNGCTAC
-597 AQECP
+597 VGECP

-614 TLNASLCI
+614 MLNASLCI
-622 KCGACFEVCK
+622 KCGACHEVCK
-632 FGAVAVA
+632 FGAVEVA

>member
-1 MEMEIKNI
+1 MQIRTLEDM
-9 ADLQKAKAAGL
+9 QTAKGLGL
-20 AQLYPNKP
+20 AQLYPEKP

-41 GAQQVYDLLHKKAQQ
+41 GAQRVFDTLHHKAHQQ
-56 AHWDGVVEKTGC
+56 HWDGVVEKTGC

-73 KEPLVDIIF
+73 KEPLVDIIL
-82 PGKPRVTYQEVT
+82 PGKPRLTYEQVNPDIAGKLFEEV
-94 PEIGESLWEELAA
+94 AA
-107 GRIPEARVM
+107 GQIPEEHFM

-123 MILNGGPRKLFKGKL
+123 MVLNGGPRRLYKGKL
-138 TGFLAKT
+138 KGFVAKAT
-145 PRYEDLD
+145 RYEDLD
-152 FFKLQRHLAMRNC
+152 FYKLQRHLAMRNC
-165 GFIDPDNLLHYV
+165 GFIDPDSIQHYI
-177 ARGGYFALH
+177 ARGGYFALYQ
-186 TALTA
+186 ALTE
-191 MTPEEVIKA
+191 MTPEEVIEA
-200 VTTAGLRGRGG
+200 VSQAGLRGRGG

-222 CRKAQ
+222 CRKAK

-269 GSSEGYIYVRGE
+269 GSTEGYIYVRAE

-292 ILSAREAGL
+292 VLAARETGF
-301 LGKNILGTDFSFD
+301 LGDNIFGSGFSFD
-314 LKLNLGGGAF
+314 IKLNLGGGAF
-324 VCGESTALMASIE
+324 VCGESTALMSSLE

-346 YVHTAD
+346 YVHTVD
-352 KGLWDRPSNLNNV
+352 KGLWNRPSNLNNV
-365 ETWANVPVIIA
+365 ETWANVPLIIG
-376 KGADWYRGI
+376 KGADWYKKI
-385 GTATS
+385 GTEGS
-390 KGTKIFSLVGQVKN
+390 SGTKIFSLVGQVKN
-404 VGLVEVPMGVTI
+404 VGLVEVPMGVSI
-416 KDLVMQIGGGVR
+416 KDMVDFIGGGVPEA
-428 QDREFKAIQI
+428 RESKAIQI

-445 IPKKHWDL
+445 IPKEQWDL
-453 PIDFDSLRD
+453 PIDFDSLWD
-462 AGAMMGSGGLIV
+462 AGAIMGSGGMIV

-505 GLKRMRELLEE
+505 GLKRMREILGE
-516 FSMGKGSLADL
+516 FSSGKGSLTDL
-527 DELES
+527 DELQS

-566 HILHHKCPAA
+566 HILEHRCPAA
-576 VCKELITY
+576 VCKDLITFS
-584 TINPELCNGCTAC
+584 INQELCNGCTAC

-614 TLNASLCI
+614 QIQAALCI
-622 KCGACFEVCK
+622 KCGACKEVCK
-632 FGAVAVA
+632 FGAVEVF

>member
-1 MEMEIKNI
+1 MQIKNI
-9 ADLQKAKAAGL
+9 DDLKKAKAVGL
-20 AQLYPNKP
+20 AQLYPDRP

-41 GAQQVYDLLHKKAQQ
+41 GAQRVFDLLHQKAQQ

-68 IGFCY
+68 IGLCY
-73 KEPLVDIIF
+73 KEPLVDAVF
-82 PGKPRVTYQEVT
+82 PGQPRVTYEKVT
-94 PEIGESLWEELAA
+94 PEVAGALWEDLAQ
-107 GRIPEARVM
+107 GRLPEKQVL

-123 MILNGGPRKLFKGKL
+123 LILDGGPRKLYKGKL
-138 TGFLAKT
+138 KGLLAKT
-145 PRYEDLD
+145 PRYQDLD
-152 FFKLQRHLAMRNC
+152 FFKLQRHIAMRNC
-165 GFIDPDNLLHYV
+165 GFVDPDNLLHYV

-186 TALTA
+186 QALAT
-191 MTPEEVIKA
+191 MSPEEVINA

-211 GGFPTG
+211 GGFSTG

-222 CRKAQ
+222 CRRAQ

-254 PHSILEGMLIGAYAI
+254 PHAILEGMLIGAYAV
-269 GSSEGYIYVRGE
+269 GACEGYIYVRAE

-301 LGKNILGTDFSFD
+301 LGENIFSTGFSFD
-314 LKLNLGGGAF
+314 IKLNLGGGAF

-346 YVHTAD
+346 YVHTVD
-352 KGLWDRPSNLNNV
+352 KGLWNRPSTLNNV

-376 KGADWYRGI
+376 KGAGWYRDI
-385 GTATS
+385 GTEGS

-404 VGLVEVPMGVTI
+404 VGLVEVPMGVSI
-416 KDLVMQIGGGVR
+416 KQMVMDIGGGVPES
-428 QDREFKAIQI
+428 REFKAIQI

-445 IPKKHWDL
+445 IPREEWQL
-453 PIDFDSLRD
+453 PIDFDSLWE
-462 AGAMMGSGGLIV
+462 AGAMMGSGGMIV

-516 FSMGKGSLADL
+516 FSAGKGSLADL
-527 DELES
+527 EELQS

-558 YFRDEYEA
+558 YFREEYEA
-566 HILHHKCPAA
+566 HILHQKCPAG

-584 TINPELCNGCTAC
+584 AINPELCNGCTAC
-597 AQECP
+597 VAECP

-614 TLNASLCI
+614 QLNASLCI

-632 FGAVAVA
+632 FGAVAVV

>member
-1 MEMEIKNI
+1 MQITSFD
-9 ADLQKAKAAGL
+9 DLQKAKGEGL
-20 AQLYPNKP
+20 VQLYPDKP

-41 GAQQVYDLLHKKAQQ
+41 GAQKVYDLLNKKAQE

-73 KEPLVDIIF
+73 KEPLVDAVL
-82 PGKPRVTYQEVT
+82 PGKPRVTYEQVT
-94 PEIGESLWEELAA
+94 PEIAGALWEELAA
-107 GRIPEARVM
+107 GKIPEKQLM
-116 ARLDVDD
+116 ARIDVDD
-123 MILNGGPRKLFKGKL
+123 MILDGGPRKFYQGKL
-138 TGFLAKT
+138 KGFLAQT

-152 FFKLQRHLAMRNC
+152 FFKLQRHIAMRNC

-177 ARGGYFALH
+177 ARGGYFALYK
-186 TALTA
+186 ALTA
-191 MTPEEVIKA
+191 MTPDEVIAA

-222 CRKAQ
+222 CRKAK

-269 GSSEGYIYVRGE
+269 GSSEGYIYVRAE

-292 ILSAREAGL
+292 IFSAREAGL
-301 LGKNILGTDFSFD
+301 LGQNILGSGFSFD
-314 LKLNLGGGAF
+314 IKINLGGGAF

-346 YVHTAD
+346 YVHTVD
-352 KGLWDRPSNLNNV
+352 KGLWNRPSNLNNV

-376 KGADWYRGI
+376 KGADWYRDI
-385 GTATS
+385 GTEGS

-404 VGLVEVPMGVTI
+404 VGLVEVPMGVSI
-416 KDLVMQIGGGVR
+416 KDLVMQVGGGVPEN
-428 QDREFKAIQI
+428 REFKAIQI

-445 IPKKHWDL
+445 IPKEHWGL
-453 PIDFDSLRD
+453 PIDFDSLWD
-462 AGAMMGSGGLIV
+462 AGAIMGSGGMIV

-516 FSMGKGSLADL
+516 FSGGKGSLEDL
-527 DELES
+527 NELES

-558 YFRDEYEA
+558 YFREEYEA
-566 HILHHKCPAA
+566 HILQGKCPAA
-576 VCKELITY
+576 VCKDLITY
-584 TINPELCNGCTAC
+584 SINPELCNGCTAC
-597 AQECP
+597 VGECP

-614 TLNASLCI
+614 LLNASLCI
-622 KCGACFEVCK
+622 KCGACHEVCK
-632 FGAVAVA
+632 FGAVDVA